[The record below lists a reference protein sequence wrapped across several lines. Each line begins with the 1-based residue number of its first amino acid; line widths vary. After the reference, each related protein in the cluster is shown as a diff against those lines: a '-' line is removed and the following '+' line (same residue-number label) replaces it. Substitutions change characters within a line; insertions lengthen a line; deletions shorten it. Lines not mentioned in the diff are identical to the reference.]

1 MLNLCLLMFQ
11 LSLARYTGE
20 DELSKARMQVL
31 VVLCSKPM
39 QVRLAA
45 FSLQVLYV
53 VVILSLS
60 LVLFSVCFDKVCKI
74 LWAEER
80 FVHVQ
85 RKDLYICR

>member
-45 FSLQVLYV
+45 FSLRVLYCCCDFV
-53 VVILSLS
+53 SF
-60 LVLFSVCFDKVCKI
+60 FSSFQCFRFDKVCKI
-74 LWAEER
+74 L
-80 FVHVQ
+80 
-85 RKDLYICR
+85 KDLYMCR